1 MLKWTNF
8 SAPLIDPSDPD
19 KSKDP
24 EGMHLW
30 ARAKINMPLVRKAK
44 KFAEISLVL
53 TAGFYAELVSGNKK
67 TSDIAYFIETLG
79 DIEGT

>member
-1 MLKWTNF
+1 
-8 SAPLIDPSDPD
+8 
-19 KSKDP
+19 
-24 EGMHLW
+24 
-30 ARAKINMPLVRKAK
+30 MPLVRKAK